1 MRASFLAGVVA
12 FGFLGMAPAFASPV
26 FQFTSTQ
33 TSLTSIDASFGYSF
47 TVSTPQTVTALDV
60 FGASAQGNT
69 VRIYNQS
76 GTIVSAVVSSA
87 DPTVTVG
94 ASVFFMQAIT
104 PTLLEAGIY
113 FIVADIP
120 AFDPIINFNAVNL
133 ASTVPGITFGA
144 GVSQGGFGNP
154 TTNVVS
160 ADGATSF
167 LTPNFEV
174 AVPEPVSLAMLGMG
188 VAGIAATRRRRAR

>member
-1 MRASFLAGVVA
+1 MRASLLSGVVA

-33 TSLTSIDASFGYSF
+33 TSVANSDGSFGYSF
-47 TVSTPQTVTALDV
+47 TVSAPQTVTALDF

-94 ASVFFMQAIT
+94 ASVFFVHAIT
-104 PTLLEAGIY
+104 PTLLNAGIY
-113 FIVADIP
+113 FIVADVP

-160 ADGATSF
+160 ADPATSY

-188 VAGIAATRRRRAR
+188 VAGIAATRRRRAS